1 VSADIA
7 LRQDDGPG
15 QPSEDAAAALV
26 RWAQAA
32 SAAHGLAQS
41 LTRTS
46 FVPQRYRG
54 KPDEATAAILAGAEL
69 GLSPLAA
76 LRAFDDIQGTVAPKA
91 VTLVAVAQS
100 HGHHI
105 EVAEESDDRAVVR
118 YRRRGE
124 PEWRTV
130 SYSVAD
136 AQRAGLVTRNPNWR
150 TQPRNMCVARAQ
162 SMAARRVASDAI
174 LGIAYSAEELADA
187 APAAVPSQRVTLDE
201 LDPTPAPAP
210 EPPAAEPVG
219 DQRPATRQQIT
230 KVILALNDLGIED
243 DDAQRAW
250 LSQELRRDVTSRNT
264 LTRGEASTVI
274 QVLEVLT
281 ADMPGPAHD
290 DPGPTP

>member
-1 VSADIA
+1 MSTDLA
-7 LRQDDGPG
+7 LRHDDSP
-15 QPSEDAAAALV
+15 QEPSADAAALLV

-32 SAAHGLAQS
+32 TAAHGLAQS

-76 LRAFDDIQGTVAPKA
+76 LRAFDDIQGTTAPKA

-105 EVAEESDDRAVVR
+105 EVVEESDERAVVR

-130 SYSVAD
+130 SYTVAD
-136 AQRAGLVTRNPNWR
+136 AKLAGLAGRNPNWR

-187 APAAVPSQRVTLDE
+187 AGPMITVPAVARVTADE
-201 LDPTPAPAP
+201 LGDPAPAAP
-210 EPPAAEPVG
+210 AEPSTVAEPVG
-219 DQRPATRQQIT
+219 DDRPATQKQVGLMISRLTDHDVETREDQHEWLT
-230 KVILALNDLGIED
+230 RELG
-243 DDAQRAW
+243 
-250 LSQELRRDVTSRNT
+250 RDVTTRTS
-264 LTRGEASTVI
+264 LTRGEMHRVM
-274 QVLEVLT
+274 QVLDVLDEVRG
-281 ADMPGPAHD
+281 AQQ
-290 DPGPTP
+290 